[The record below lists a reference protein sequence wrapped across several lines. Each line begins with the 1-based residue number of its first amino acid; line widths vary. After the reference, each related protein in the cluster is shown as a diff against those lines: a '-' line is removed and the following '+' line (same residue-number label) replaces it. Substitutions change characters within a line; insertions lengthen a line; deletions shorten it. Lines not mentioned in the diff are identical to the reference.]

1 MEGADPGTI
10 ALVADDRLI
19 TRGELSDLIAARRI
33 ELALP
38 DRSLVV
44 LTGQTSLEWVVTY
57 LALLAARHVPLLASD
72 HVERLAGAW
81 SPAAVVEATP
91 GGVVIERRHEAVSS
105 EVELHDDLAL
115 LLSTSGSTGVPKLVR
130 LSHRNLS
137 SNARAIADYLQLRPG
152 DRGITSLPLH
162 YCYGLSVIHS
172 HLIAGASVVLTGASV
187 VDPCFRDALRRHRV
201 TNIAGVPHTFHLL
214 ERVGAEQIHV
224 PSLRLVTQAGGRLPA
239 ADVIAWLDRTEGWG
253 ADFYV
258 MYGQT
263 EATARMAYLPP
274 ALARRH
280 PDAIGR
286 AIPGGSLRLEPVA
299 HDAASG
305 DAGDLGD
312 VGELVYRGPNVM
324 LGYATSAADLALGA
338 IVDELRTGDLAR
350 FRPGDGVYEIVGRRS
365 RFVKPFGLRIDLD
378 ALQRSLATD
387 VHDADEIAVAGDDS
401 GIAVLAPGAQTAA
414 VNAAALAIVGLP
426 PASVAVRTDVP
437 VPRTASGKIDE
448 SAVIA
453 SARERHDAQTDSTP
467 STESVAAIYS
477 SVLRRDHIADDD
489 TFVALGGD
497 SLSYIE
503 CSIRLE
509 AALGRVPN
517 DWHLTAVS
525 ALTPERRHRLAR
537 LDTTVVLRAIGI
549 CAVVA
554 THMHLW
560 FFPGGAHLLLAVV
573 GFNLSRF
580 LMPIADTGQRLI
592 AGLRTAAR
600 AAVPT
605 VTWVGIGAMIGAT
618 QGLGTFLLVN
628 NYVGPQSHSGD
639 HWHFWFIEV
648 FVHLV
653 VVTTVLLAIPA
664 VRRADDRHP
673 YLVPLACFAVLLVFR
688 MEWAQM
694 GDWYNLRYRTHGVA
708 WFFALGWLVHRSTT
722 ARTRL
727 LTSVLC
733 VVSIPGFFQ
742 YATREWFITSCLLVL
757 LWRRDLPVP
766 RVLVRPLA
774 AVAAASMWIYIS
786 HFTLWPPLVD
796 VLGVHLAYV
805 PTIAGGVAVWT
816 TAHRVGPAIGSAVRR
831 RNVGDRS
838 LLVRIA

>member
-1 MEGADPGTI
+1 M
-10 ALVADDRLI
+10 
-19 TRGELSDLIAARRI
+19 
-33 ELALP
+33 
-38 DRSLVV
+38 
-44 LTGQTSLEWVVTY
+44 
-57 LALLAARHVPLLASD
+57 
-72 HVERLAGAW
+72 
-81 SPAAVVEATP
+81 
-91 GGVVIERRHEAVSS
+91 
-105 EVELHDDLAL
+105 
-115 LLSTSGSTGVPKLVR
+115 
-130 LSHRNLS
+130 
-137 SNARAIADYLQLRPG
+137 
-152 DRGITSLPLH
+152 
-162 YCYGLSVIHS
+162 
-172 HLIAGASVVLTGASV
+172 
-187 VDPCFRDALRRHRV
+187 
-201 TNIAGVPHTFHLL
+201 
-214 ERVGAEQIHV
+214 
-224 PSLRLVTQAGGRLPA
+224 
-239 ADVIAWLDRTEGWG
+239 IAWLDRTEGWG

-414 VNAAALAIVGLP
+414 VDAAALAIVGLP

-573 GFNLSRF
+573 GFNLSS
-580 LMPIADTGQRLI
+580 LPDADRRHGSTAHR
-592 AGLRTAAR
+592 RTADGSAR
-600 AAVPT
+600 RRPDGDMGRDRRHDRGDPGPRYVPPR
-605 VTWVGIGAMIGAT
+605 
-618 QGLGTFLLVN
+618 QQLRR
-628 NYVGPQSHSGD
+628 
-639 HWHFWFIEV
+639 
-648 FVHLV
+648 
-653 VVTTVLLAIPA
+653 PA
-664 VRRADDRHP
+664 VTQRG
-673 YLVPLACFAVLLVFR
+673 PLAF
-688 MEWAQM
+688 
-694 GDWYNLRYRTHGVA
+694 
-708 WFFALGWLVHRSTT
+708 LVHRGV
-722 ARTRL
+722 RPPRGRHHR
-727 LTSVLC
+727 
-733 VVSIPGFFQ
+733 VVGDSCR
-742 YATREWFITSCLLVL
+742 ATR
-757 LWRRDLPVP
+757 R
-766 RVLVRPLA
+766 
-774 AVAAASMWIYIS
+774 
-786 HFTLWPPLVD
+786 
-796 VLGVHLAYV
+796 
-805 PTIAGGVAVWT
+805 
-816 TAHRVGPAIGSAVRR
+816 
-831 RNVGDRS
+831 
-838 LLVRIA
+838 